1 MDNKEEYDPNDLS
14 IKNAYATRW
23 IWYHLILAIL
33 IFFSNLLLALLLVT
47 QIIII
52 DKL

>member
-23 IWYHLILAIL
+23 ILVSSNTSDI
-33 IFFSNLLLALLLVT
+33 IFFSNLLLGLLLVT

>member
-23 IWYHLILAIL
+23 IWYHTLLGLLLLMSNILLISILTILA
-33 IFFSNLLLALLLVT
+33 V
-47 QIIII
+47 
-52 DKL
+52 KL